1 MKIQKWLT
9 VTANYELYRKAAT
22 FPKLLFCDIESH
34 QLANTFIA
42 LTSHGLDWLINEI
55 VTIIFDEEGKQSP
68 LDQSSLPCIFV
79 QT

>member
-42 LTSHGLDWLINEI
+42 LTSHGLDWLINET
-55 VTIIFDEEGKQSP
+55 VTIIFYEISGRRPSLSP
-68 LDQSSLPCIFV
+68 VWANNPL
-79 QT
+79 